1 MTPLVD
7 SYLASNRLRH
17 IDELF
22 ELLSIPS
29 ISASTSSKSDI
40 QRCADWIAEHMR
52 GVGLE
57 NVELLD
63 AGGNPVVYGD
73 WLNAGPEKPTVLV
86 YGHYDVQPP
95 EPLGLWVSPAFEPT
109 IRDGRIYARGASDNK
124 GQFFV
129 YLKAVECLLSEDGV
143 LPVNV
148 KLLIEGEEELR
159 ADNLERL
166 LSEEVDFFRADVGVV
181 SDSGFL
187 DPGVPGIAVGLRG
200 MAALNFTLR
209 TAASDVHSG
218 AFGGTIP
225 NALQA
230 MSTVLAGLRSPTD
243 GRVLAEGFYDRV
255 APLPDEYRTAW
266 AGLPFD
272 EASYKDGLGVTQL
285 FGEREYS
292 PLERVWARPT
302 LDVCGMWGGH
312 IGEGVKTI
320 IPCEAHAKVS
330 CRLVPDQ
337 DPHEIIALLKR
348 HLEGHLPPGADL
360 KIDYEL
366 PGCYPMVSAADHP
379 ALASAMSALAE
390 AYDTTPVLFRHGGSV
405 PVAAMMQ
412 QILGLEP
419 VLLGF
424 SAPDENF
431 HAPNEFFRLENLDR
445 GVATAIRFLEILAE
459 AALARADDGITSQ
472 RQ

>member
-1 MTPLVD
+1 MTPRLD
-7 SYLASNRLRH
+7 SYLASNRSRH
-17 IDELF
+17 TEELV

-29 ISASTSSKSDI
+29 ISASTTNKLYI
-40 QRCADWIAEHMR
+40 ERCAGWIAEHMR
-52 GVGLE
+52 GIGLE
-57 NVELLD
+57 NVELLQ

-73 WLNAGPEKPTVLV
+73 WLNAGSEKPTVLV
-86 YGHYDVQPP
+86 YGHYDVQPA
-95 EPLGLWVSPAFEPT
+95 EPLDLWISPAFEPT

-124 GQFFV
+124 GQFFA
-129 YLKAVECLLSEDGV
+129 YMKAVECLLSEEGV

-166 LSEEVDFFRADVGVV
+166 LRREVDLFRADVGVV
-181 SDSGFL
+181 SDSGFWE
-187 DPGVPGIAVGLRG
+187 PGVPGIAVGLRG

-230 MSTVLAGLRSPTD
+230 MSTVLAGLRSPND

-255 APLPDEYRTAW
+255 APLLDEHRAAW
-266 AGLPFD
+266 ASLPFD
-272 EASYKDGLGVTQL
+272 EASYKDALGVTQL

-292 PLERVWARPT
+292 PLERVWVRPT

-312 IGEGVKTI
+312 VGEGVKTI

-348 HLEGHLPPGADL
+348 HLEGHLPPGAVL
-360 KIDYEL
+360 EIDYEL
-366 PGCYPMVSAADHP
+366 PGCYPMVSCADHP
-379 ALASAMSALAE
+379 ALESAMSALGE
-390 AYDTTPVLFRHGGSV
+390 TYDTTPVLFRHGGSV

-431 HAPNEFFRLENLDR
+431 HAPNEFFRLESLDR
-445 GVATAIRFLEILAE
+445 GIATAIRFLEILAE
-459 AALARADDGITSQ
+459 VAFFTADEMVPS
-472 RQ
+472 